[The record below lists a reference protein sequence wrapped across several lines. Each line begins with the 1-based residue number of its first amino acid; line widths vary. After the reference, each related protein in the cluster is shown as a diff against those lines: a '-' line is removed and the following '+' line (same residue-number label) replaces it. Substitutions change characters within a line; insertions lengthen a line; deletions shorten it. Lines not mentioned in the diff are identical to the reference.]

1 MPTFDIVSRL
11 DMQEVRNAVDQAA
24 REVSTRYDFRN
35 TGTSIVLGDD
45 TITLNSTTG
54 DRLAAARQVLEE
66 KLVRRKVSLKALDY
80 GTGPGGRPGHGAPS
94 GGPAGRHLNGPVPGA
109 QQVHQGPRHQGACSR
124 PPRATSCGCS
134 PRSATTLQAVIAALK
149 EDDFDLPLQYVNFRG

>member
-1 MPTFDIVSRL
+1 MPTFDVVSRL

-35 TGTSIVLGDD
+35 TGTAIVLGEGA
-45 TITLNSTTG
+45 ITMNSSTE

-80 GTGPGGRPGHGAPS
+80 GKVQEAAGATVRQVAALR
-94 GGPAGRHLNGPVPGA
+94 AGISSDRSRELNKYIKGLGIKGV
-109 QQVHQGPRHQGACSR
+109 QSSTQGDQLRVQSKKR
-124 PPRATSCGCS
+124 DD
-134 PRSATTLQAVIAALK
+134 LQAVIAALK
-149 EDDFDLPLQYVNFRG
+149 EADFDLPLQYVNFRD